1 MDLFSEMGIMLNA
14 KSYGMDLMNLIYSNG
29 FKSTDFRHSPTIYQR
44 VCHLIITVFGK
55 LAWQSFNRIMS
66 KNNWAEKLDYRKIIY
81 IFVQRVELFLN
92 SLSLLNFLKFL
103 HDGVYSTL
111 LDRLLG
117 MRLVY
122 EHQSMTRTM
131 NFEL

>member
-66 KNNWAEKLDYRKIIY
+66 KNNWAEKLDYPNEYNWNDESEEK
-81 IFVQRVELFLN
+81 Q
-92 SLSLLNFLKFL
+92 FLKHIMFYKAP
-103 HDGVYSTL
+103 YSVLRRYTSL
-111 LDRLLG
+111 NH
-117 MRLVY
+117 V
-122 EHQSMTRTM
+122 RT
-131 NFEL
+131 